1 MQICRWMTPAV
12 RRARDTKDN
21 QEDAVQEQESEM
33 LTMKEAC
40 HFLGISRTTLL
51 KMETEG
57 LITPARTVGGH
68 RRYPR
73 EELIHLI
80 KAMKGLKNPRERALW
95 GEGSTTALSRIVEQ
109 LAGSSASPRGLV
121 QEALQET
128 MRLLQA
134 EGALLALLDDQGE
147 LHPWMGLGLD
157 LPQSESQTVQ
167 DLLKSPLTG
176 QVLELAEPL
185 VYEDI
190 KLGNKRFRVGIGAPL
205 VYRGKLQ
212 GILHVL
218 SLSRHQFLPSEVQFF
233 SLVASYMASLLVNAE
248 LMEESKP
255 AAEEAE
261 HLDQ

>member
-1 MQICRWMTPAV
+1 M
-12 RRARDTKDN
+12 
-21 QEDAVQEQESEM
+21 QEQENEM

-40 HFLGISRTTLL
+40 HFLGVSRTTLL

-73 EELIHLI
+73 DELKHVI

-95 GEGSTTALSRIVEQ
+95 GEGSTYALSRIVEQ
-109 LAGSSASPRGLV
+109 LAGGSAPPRELV

-134 EGALLALLDDQGE
+134 EGALLAMRDDRGGLQ
-147 LHPWMGLGLD
+147 PWMGLGLD

-167 DLLKSPLTG
+167 DLLKSPLSQ
-176 QVLELAEPL
+176 QVQELDEPL
-185 VYEDI
+185 VYEEI
-190 KLGNKRFRVGIGAPL
+190 KLGNKRIKVGMGAPL
-205 VYRGKLQ
+205 IYRGKPL
-212 GILHVL
+212 GVLHLL
-218 SLSRHQFLPSEVQFF
+218 SLSRHQFLPSEVQFV
-233 SLVASYMASLLVNAE
+233 SLVAFYVAAMLVNAG
-248 LMEESKP
+248 LVEESKP
-255 AAEEAE
+255 DEEEAE